1 MITRIR
7 RIHRVSTL
15 DFIGG
20 TPFISWYFRA
30 LGSNIGKDCCLY
42 PAGGDPFMPEP
53 DLVTVGD
60 RCVIDIASLCAHLN
74 TRGNFELVKIRL
86 DNNVTLRSRSR
97 LQQGVHCE
105 TGSMLMEKS
114 LALTGE
120 IIEANSVW
128 QGAPASRVFEYQP
141 TEGVANARSFADDIH
156 YTELV

>member
-1 MITRIR
+1 
-7 RIHRVSTL
+7 
-15 DFIGG
+15 
-20 TPFISWYFRA
+20 
-30 LGSNIGKDCCLY
+30 
-42 PAGGDPFMPEP
+42 MPEP

-60 RCVIDIASLCAHLN
+60 RCVIDVASIVAHLN

-120 IIEANSVW
+120 TIEANTVW
-128 QGAPASRVFEYQP
+128 QGSPAARVFEYESMVASFDTRSLSSQCDVEAP
-141 TEGVANARSFADDIH
+141 MNGSTFTEYEESDEAAPLLDSEHV
-156 YTELV
+156 VC